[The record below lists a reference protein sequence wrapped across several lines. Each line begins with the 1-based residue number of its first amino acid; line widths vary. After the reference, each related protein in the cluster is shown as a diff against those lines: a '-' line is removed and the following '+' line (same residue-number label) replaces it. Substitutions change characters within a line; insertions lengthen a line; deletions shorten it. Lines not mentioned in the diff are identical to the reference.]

1 MTHLVF
7 HHDHRL
13 LPPAG
18 ENLLPVQL
26 YGLSGQGRG
35 DISII
40 GNPAIDR
47 IKRLG
52 VKIPAQVMDFL
63 SIALA
68 VTAADT
74 FVQRESSEDGWT
86 RQFSLRLP
94 LHEPSRWIA
103 LKKELESALHFL
115 SGDIWDFEFC
125 TGGYAPPE
133 AYSQHSRFHLIK
145 LKELDCISLFSGG
158 LDSAIGAIDL
168 LTVGR
173 APLLVSHAY
182 KGDKSRQDQIAERLN
197 GRYSRFEI
205 NADPHL
211 YQGVTDITMR
221 TRSLN
226 FLAFAAVGAC
236 AVQEVSQQKKVDL
249 FVPENG
255 FISLNAPLTP
265 RRIGTLSTRTTHPY
279 FISSI
284 QQLFDAVGIPCQII
298 NPYQFKTK
306 GQMVSQ
312 CLNKQLLSDVVESTV
327 SCSHWKRTDQQC
339 GVCVPCIIRRASL
352 HAGGISRDAD
362 YTFQSLAKVMNEI
375 DRRDDL
381 IALRIAIAQRSTSRI
396 GTWIAKSGPLSV
408 AAFNDF
414 KQVFLDGLNEVEN
427 FLMSEGIV

>member
-1 MTHLVF
+1 MTQLVF

-26 YGLSGQGRG
+26 YGLSGLGRG

-94 LHEPSRWIA
+94 LNEPSRWNA

-133 AYSQHSRFHLIK
+133 PYSQHSRFHLIK
-145 LKELDCISLFSGG
+145 LKELNCVSLFSGG

-205 NADPHL
+205 NADPHH

-236 AVQEVSQQKKVDL
+236 AVQKISQKAKVDL

-265 RRIGTLSTRTTHPY
+265 RRIGTLSTRTTHPH
-279 FISSI
+279 FIASI
-284 QQLFDAVGIPCQII
+284 QQIFDTVGIPCQII

-312 CLNKQLLSDVVESTV
+312 CLNRSLLSGIVESTV
-327 SCSHWKRTDQQC
+327 SCSHWKRTNQQC
-339 GVCVPCIIRRASL
+339 GVCIPCIIRRASL

-362 YTFQSLAKVMNEI
+362 YTFQSLNKVMNEI

-381 IALRIAIAQRSTSRI
+381 IALRIAVAQKSILKT
-396 GTWIAKSGPLSV
+396 GAWIAKSGPLSV
-408 AAFNDF
+408 TKFDKF
-414 KQVFLDGLNEVEN
+414 KQVFLDGLNEVEKY
-427 FLMSEGIV
+427 LISEGII